1 MFFNLIL
8 NPEIYFMKKNIKAF
22 VIYLLI
28 SLPLF
33 TNAQLRLD
41 TIFYDRYWQVTTIKD
56 SMHFYRIATKM
67 ENSYKVEDYYVSN
80 KIQMVGYFTSLE
92 ENIKH
97 GEFKYFFQNG
107 NVSSEGKFENN
118 KEEGIWK
125 FYYEEGKIW
134 YQASYSNGL
143 RQGELKSYYRS
154 GELKRK
160 AKFKNDTLLNDK
172 CFDSKINNADYEPI
186 LEEPRF
192 IGGESALMKFLSDH
206 TIYPKK
212 AQREK
217 IQGKVIVSFLITKT
231 GKIDSMVVLS
241 KPQPLLDEEALYVLS
256 KMPLWIPG
264 KYDCEKKGIYFTLPF
279 DFKLDD

>member
-8 NPEIYFMKKNIKAF
+8 NPEIYFMKKNTKAF
-22 VIYLLI
+22 VIYLFI

-41 TIFYDRYWQVTTIKD
+41 TIFYDRYWQVTSIKD
-56 SMHFYRIATKM
+56 SVHFYRIATKM
-67 ENSYKVEDYYVSN
+67 ENGYKVEDYYVSN
-80 KIQMVGYFTSLE
+80 KIQMIGYFTSLDD
-92 ENIKH
+92 NIRH
-97 GEFKYFFQNG
+97 GDFKYFFKNG
-107 NVSSEGKFENN
+107 NVAIEGKFENN

-125 FYYEEGKIW
+125 FYYEEGKTW

-160 AKFKNDTLLNDK
+160 AKFKNDTLVNDK

-186 LEEPRF
+186 LEKPRF
-192 IGGESALMKFLSDH
+192 IGGESALMQFLSDNI
-206 TIYPKK
+206 IYPKK
-212 AQREK
+212 AQREN
-217 IQGKVIVSFLITKT
+217 IQGKVFVRFLITKT
-231 GKIDSMVVLS
+231 GKIDSIVVLS
-241 KPQPLLDEEALYVLS
+241 KPQPLLDEEALYVLN

-264 KYDCEKKGIYFTLPF
+264 KSDCEKKGIYFSLPIV
-279 DFKLDD
+279 FKLND